1 MCSLEQIHD
10 AVQQAARLYPLKRVE
25 LFGSYA
31 DGSARENSD
40 VDLLVEFSE
49 TPISLFKI
57 CGLQETLSELLDR
70 EVDVVEAPLRSG
82 SELRIE
88 RKVCVYGA

>member
-1 MCSLEQIHD
+1 MCSLEQIHS
-10 AVQQAARLYPLKRVE
+10 AVRQAAQLYPLKRVD

-31 DGSARENSD
+31 EGCARESSD

-49 TPISLFKI
+49 TPVSLFKI
-57 CGLQETLSELLDR
+57 CGLQETLSELL
-70 EVDVVEAPLRSG
+70 ELPVDVVEAPLRSD
-82 SELRIE
+82 SELCAA